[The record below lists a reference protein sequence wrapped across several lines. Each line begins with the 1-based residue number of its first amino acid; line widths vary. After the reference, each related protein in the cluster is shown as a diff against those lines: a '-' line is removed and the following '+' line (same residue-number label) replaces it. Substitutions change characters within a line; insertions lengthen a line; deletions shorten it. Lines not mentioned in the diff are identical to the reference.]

1 MNINLRII
9 LEIYLDSRWI
19 FKIKKNESCEFQIH
33 FHTLMNTNLKQ
44 RKVNLFAFHLNLKI
58 CDELDP
64 ITSNC

>member
-44 RKVNLFAFHLNLKI
+44 RKVNLSRFI
-58 CDELDP
+58 
-64 ITSNC
+64 

>member
-19 FKIKKNESCEFQIH
+19 FKIKKNESCEFRIH

-44 RKVNLFAFHLNLKI
+44 RKVNLSFKFKNMRRTRSHH
-58 CDELDP
+58 
-64 ITSNC
+64 